1 MDTEGTVYQINCF
14 NAGEADSGKR
24 LDVFLSG
31 ENPELSRSHIQ
42 KLVAGGMVEVNG
54 APSRP
59 SYKIRSGDAVLL
71 RVPPPVELVVEP
83 EPIPLDIRYEDSDL
97 VVVNKPRGM
106 VVHPAEGNYTGTL
119 VNALLHHCRDLSGI
133 NGVMRPGI
141 VHRLD
146 KDTSGLLMVAKND
159 AAHLDLARQIS
170 ERKVEK
176 RYLALVHG
184 SLKHNR
190 GTVDAPIGRHPKDR
204 QRMAVEPRNGKQAVT
219 HYQVISRHGNYIY
232 LDLRLET
239 GRTHQIRVHLAYI
252 GCPVVGDPKYGPD
265 KKNPFGLEGQF
276 LHAALLAFIHPR
288 SQEKM
293 IFEAP
298 LPEELQRVL
307 SGIISGQASI

>member
-1 MDTEGTVYQINCF
+1 LMETDTVYQIICF
-14 NAGEADSGKR
+14 NAEEVDTGQR

-31 ENPELSRSHIQ
+31 ESPGLSRSHIQ

-54 APSRP
+54 VPARP
-59 SYKIRSGDAVLL
+59 SYKVRTGDVVVLK
-71 RVPPPVELVVEP
+71 VPPPVELVVEP
-83 EPIPLDIRYEDSDL
+83 EPIPLDILYQDVDL

-133 NGVMRPGI
+133 NGILRPGI

-170 ERKVEK
+170 ERTVEK

-184 SLKHNR
+184 SMKHNR

-204 QRMAVEPRNGKQAVT
+204 QRMAVEPRNGKPAVT
-219 HYQVISRHGNYIY
+219 HYQVLSRHGNYTY
-232 LDLRLET
+232 LDLKLET

-252 GCPVVGDPKYGPD
+252 GCPVVGDHKYGPD
-265 KKNPFGLEGQF
+265 KNAFGLEGQF
-276 LHAALLAFIHPR
+276 LHAALLAFTHPC
-288 SQEKM
+288 SHEKM

-307 SGIISGQASI
+307 NRLTS